1 MGPSLDYSLTCLKE
15 KYRFFQTS
23 VGTLKSPMGPSLTH
37 SLDWKKEKY
46 RFFLSSNRRNNMVY

>member
-23 VGTLKSPMGPSLTH
+23 VGTLESPMGLFLTH
-37 SLDWKKEKY
+37 SLD
-46 RFFLSSNRRNNMVY
+46 